1 MSEPHL
7 NRFPGGVLALPFEIE
22 ALLAGWSRLR
32 SVMVKNIPEEAFSRD
47 EWAYLVAFVD
57 GDNLRAA
64 FAQAFGASPKKWL
77 WRPRGT
83 VAVWLPSNVS
93 LLGPLTLILT
103 SLSGNALRLKEGS
116 ESQNLTRA
124 FLEFLRQHVK
134 PGDGPLHE
142 ILHQRITLETFDRL
156 DPRNQ
161 EMAREAKVRIVFGS
175 DEAAAA
181 IEALPHPIDSVGFAF
196 SDRRSEAWIEPAG
209 VEDRA
214 LLGQLIKVFAIYG
227 QAGCTSPRRVVII
240 GGEPALA
247 RRLRDQ
253 LVALWPEVIPRRPA
267 VHVASASLLGY
278 QLARAD
284 GLEPVLTAERS
295 ALLAITA
302 VESPELVGP
311 QSLALCHA
319 DTVEQAM
326 ANLPD
331 NIQTLGHAFANVD
344 DERWLKMLART
355 RVKRLVPIARMH
367 HFGATWDGWAYFRQL
382 FEEVEVA

>member
-1 MSEPHL
+1 
-7 NRFPGGVLALPFEIE
+7 LALPFEIE

-32 SVMVKNIPEEAFSRD
+32 SVMVRNIPEEAFSRD

-57 GDNLRAA
+57 SDNLRAA
-64 FAQAFGASPKKWL
+64 FAQAFDAPASQKWL
-77 WRPRGT
+77 WRPRGA
-83 VAVWLPSNVS
+83 VAIWLPSNVS
-93 LLGPLTLILT
+93 LLGPLALVLT
-103 SLSGNALRLKEGS
+103 SLSGNPVRLKEGS

-124 FLEFLRQHVK
+124 FLEFLRRHVK
-134 PGDGPLHE
+134 ASDGPLYE
-142 ILHQRITLETFDRL
+142 ILHQRITLETFDRH

-161 EMAREAKVRIVFGS
+161 EMASEAKVRIVFGS

-181 IEALPHPIDSVGFAF
+181 VEALPHPIDSVSFAF

-240 GGEPALA
+240 GGARALA
-247 RRLRDQ
+247 KRLRDQ
-253 LVALWPEVIPRRPA
+253 LVALWPEVIQRRPA
-267 VHVASASLLGY
+267 MHLASANLLGY
-278 QLARAD
+278 QLARAE
-284 GLEPVLTAERS
+284 GRFEPALTADRS
-295 ALLAITA
+295 ALLAITD
-302 VESPELVGP
+302 VDSHELAGP
-311 QSLALCHA
+311 LSLALCQA
-319 DTVEQAM
+319 NTVEEAA

-344 DERWLKMLART
+344 DERWLRMLART

-382 FEEVEVA
+382 FEEIEVA